1 MPTRAD
7 ANSDPMRWV
16 RGSRYSARPMLRLK
30 SISLHRGP
38 KRVLHD
44 VSLTVHSGYKV
55 GVVGA
60 NGAGKSSMLGMI
72 AGRYSADA
80 GEIDRTAGQ
89 RVAEVMQD
97 IDSVGRSLLDFVLD
111 GNPQLRA
118 LETQIEANQS
128 AGDGEQLGYLLAR
141 YEDLDGYNA
150 ESSAAKILSGLGFP
164 ADAHRH
170 DLGTFSGGWRVRAA
184 LARALA
190 QPSDLLLLDEPT
202 NHLDLDAVLWLEDW
216 IKGYRGTLLLISHD
230 REFLDSIVTHI
241 VHVNAESAT
250 LYTGNYA
257 AYERARAE
265 ALALQGR
272 AYERQQ
278 EEIARIQKFV
288 ERFRYKATKARQA
301 QSRLKSLER
310 MEIIAPAHVDA
321 TVGFTIAEPERLP
334 RPLLRID
341 EASAGYGTNVIV
353 DGIGLT
359 LVPGQRLGVLGR
371 NGAGK
376 STVLKLIAGSL
387 VPLAGERDAHRDLRI
402 GYFAQH
408 QMEQLRDDES
418 ALGQI
423 QRECGLN
430 EQQGRNVLGRYGF
443 SGDDAMRVVG
453 TYSGGERARLVL
465 AMIFEQRP
473 NLLLLD
479 EPTNHLDLDMR
490 HALSIALQDFTGAI
504 VLVSHDRH
512 LLKTTVDEL
521 CLVRDGALRPYD
533 GDLSDYAR
541 WLRKNQGGAVAM
553 VADVSTPE
561 LNEKVDEESSSASL
575 SVNKS
580 RKLSYKD
587 KRELELLPARIE
599 ELEQTQQTLHAQ
611 LSNPAFYQSGGEK
624 VSEVRAALSDL
635 ERTLEQAYQ
644 RWGELE

>member
-1 MPTRAD
+1 
-7 ANSDPMRWV
+7 
-16 RGSRYSARPMLRLK
+16 MLRLK

-38 KRVLHD
+38 KRVLRD

-72 AGRYSADA
+72 AGRYSADV
-80 GEIDRTAGQ
+80 GEIERTAGQ

-111 GNPQLRA
+111 GNPELRA
-118 LETQIEANQS
+118 LEAEIDASQS
-128 AGDGEQLGYLLAR
+128 EGDGEQLGHLLAR
-141 YEDLDGYNA
+141 YEDLEGYNA

-164 ADAHRH
+164 ADAHKH
-170 DLGTFSGGWRVRAA
+170 ELGTFSGGWRVRAA

-272 AYERQQ
+272 SYERQQ

-321 TVGFTIAEPERLP
+321 TVGFTIAEPQRLP

-341 EASAGYGTNVIV
+341 EASAGYGANVIV
-353 DGIGLT
+353 ADIALT

-376 STVLKLIAGSL
+376 STVLKLIAGAL
-387 VPLAGERDAHRDLRI
+387 APLAGERDAHRDLRI

-423 QRECGLN
+423 QRECKLN

-490 HALSIALQDFTGAI
+490 HALSIALQDFAGAI

-521 CLVRDGALRPYD
+521 CLVRDGALSAYD

-541 WLRKNQGGAVAM
+541 WLRKNQGRAVATL
-553 VADVSTPE
+553 ADASSPALHEDPNEAPGEGHSST
-561 LNEKVDEESSSASL
+561 SL
-575 SVNKS
+575 PVNKL

-599 ELEQTQQTLHAQ
+599 ELEQAQ
-611 LSNPAFYQSGGEK
+611 LALHEQLSDPAFYQSGGEK
-624 VSEVRAALSDL
+624 VSEVRGALS
-635 ERTLEQAYQ
+635 ELEQSLEHAYQ

>member
-1 MPTRAD
+1 
-7 ANSDPMRWV
+7 
-16 RGSRYSARPMLRLK
+16 MLRLK

-38 KRVLHD
+38 KRVLND

-60 NGAGKSSMLGMI
+60 NGAGKSSLLGLV

-80 GEIDRTAGQ
+80 GEIERTAGQ
-89 RVAEVMQD
+89 RVAEVLQD
-97 IDSVGRSLLDFVLD
+97 IDATQRSLLDFVLD
-111 GNPQLRA
+111 GNPILRD
-118 LETQIEANQS
+118 LEAQIAGSQS
-128 AGDGEQLGYLLAR
+128 AQAGDRLGQLLAR

-150 ESSAAKILSGLGFP
+150 QSSAAKILSGLGFA
-164 ADAHRH
+164 ADTHQH
-170 DLGTFSGGWRVRAA
+170 LMHTFSGGWRVRAA

-216 IKGYRGTLLLISHD
+216 IKGYNGTLLLISHD

-241 VHVNAESAT
+241 VHVHAQSAT

-265 ALALQGR
+265 ALAQQGK
-272 AYERQQ
+272 AFERQQ
-278 EEIARIQKFV
+278 VEIARIQRFV

-310 MEIIAPAHVDA
+310 MELIAPAHVDA
-321 TVGFTIAEPERLP
+321 TVGFSIAEPQRLP
-334 RPLLRID
+334 SPLLRI
-341 EASAGYGTNVIV
+341 EAAQAGYGDNVIV
-353 DGIGLT
+353 DDISLT
-359 LVPGQRLGVLGR
+359 LTPGQRIGVLGR

-376 STVLKLIAGSL
+376 STVLKLIAG
-387 VPLAGERDAHRDLRI
+387 VAAPLGGKREAHRDLQI

-418 ALGQI
+418 ALAQV
-423 QRECGLN
+423 QRECVLN

-490 HALSIALQDFTGAI
+490 HALSIAMQDFSGAI
-504 VLVSHDRH
+504 ILVSHDRH

-521 CLVRDGALRPYD
+521 YLVRGAALVTYD
-533 GDLSDYAR
+533 GDLADYAR
-541 WLRKNQGGAVAM
+541 WLRNNQGNASPSTAEASGTPHEAV
-553 VADVSTPE
+553 VSDAVHTSALP
-561 LNEKVDEESSSASL
+561 KTSS
-575 SVNKS
+575 
-580 RKLSYKD
+580 RRLSYKD
-587 KRELELLPARIE
+587 KRELEQLPARIE
-599 ELEQTQQTLHAQ
+599 QLEHRQQGLQEQ
-611 LSNPAFYQSGGEK
+611 LSQPNLYQGGGDQVAKVKGELDEVERCLEHAF
-624 VSEVRAALSDL
+624 L
-635 ERTLEQAYQ
+635 

>member
-1 MPTRAD
+1 
-7 ANSDPMRWV
+7 
-16 RGSRYSARPMLRLK
+16 MLRLK

-38 KRVLHD
+38 KRVLRD

-72 AGRYSADA
+72 AGRYSADV
-80 GEIDRTAGQ
+80 GEIERTAGQ

-111 GNPQLRA
+111 GNPELRA
-118 LETQIEANQS
+118 LETQIDASQS
-128 AGDGEQLGYLLAR
+128 EGDGEQLGHLLAR

-164 ADAHRH
+164 ADAHKH

-321 TVGFTIAEPERLP
+321 TVGFTIAEPQRLP

-341 EASAGYGTNVIV
+341 QASAGYGANVIV
-353 DGIGLT
+353 EDITLT

-376 STVLKLIAGSL
+376 STVLKLIAGAIA
-387 VPLAGERDAHRDLRI
+387 PLTGERDAHRDLRI

-423 QRECGLN
+423 QRECELN

-490 HALSIALQDFTGAI
+490 HALSIALQDFAGAI

-521 CLVRDGALRPYD
+521 CLVRDGALSPYD

-541 WLRKNQGGAVAM
+541 WLRKNQGRAVAM
-553 VADVSTPE
+553 VADASSLEP
-561 LNEKVDEESSSASL
+561 NEDPGNNDRGEEHSPASL
-575 SVNKS
+575 PVNKS

-599 ELEQTQQTLHAQ
+599 ELEQAQQTLHEQ
-611 LSNPAFYQSGGEK
+611 LADPAFYQSGGEK
-624 VSEVRAALSDL
+624 VSEVTGALSEL
-635 ERTLEQAYQ
+635 ERSLEQAYQ

>member
-1 MPTRAD
+1 
-7 ANSDPMRWV
+7 
-16 RGSRYSARPMLRLK
+16 MLRLK

-60 NGAGKSSMLGMI
+60 NGAGKTSLLGMV
-72 AGRYSADA
+72 AGRYAADV
-80 GEIDRTAGQ
+80 GEIERTAGQ
-89 RVAEVMQD
+89 RVAEVLQD
-97 IDSVGRSLLDFVLD
+97 IDATQRSLLDFVLD
-111 GNPQLRA
+111 GNPALRD
-118 LETQIEANQS
+118 LEAQIAATQS
-128 AGDGEQLGYLLAR
+128 ADDGERLGHLLAR
-141 YEDLDGYNA
+141 YEDLDGYSA
-150 ESSAAKILSGLGFP
+150 ESAAAKILSGLGFV
-164 ADAHRH
+164 ADTHMH
-170 DLGTFSGGWRVRAA
+170 SMETFSGGWRVRAG

-216 IKGYRGTLLLISHD
+216 ISAYGGTLLLISHD

-241 VHVNAESAT
+241 VHVHAQSAT

-265 ALALQGR
+265 ALSQQGK
-272 AYERQQ
+272 AFERQQ
-278 EEIARIQKFV
+278 IEIARIQRFV

-310 MEIIAPAHVDA
+310 MELIAPAHVDA
-321 TVGFTIAEPERLP
+321 TVGFNIAEPERLP
-334 RPLLRID
+334 SPLLRI
-341 EASAGYGTNVIV
+341 ESAQAGYGRNVIV
-353 DGIGLT
+353 DDVSLT
-359 LVPGQRLGVLGR
+359 LIPGQRIGVLGR

-376 STVLKLIAGSL
+376 STVLKLIAGEL
-387 VPLAGERDAHRDLRI
+387 DPLSGKREAHRDLRI

-418 ALGQI
+418 ALAQV
-423 QRECGLN
+423 QRECQLN

-465 AMIFEQRP
+465 AILFEQRP

-490 HALSIALQDFTGAI
+490 HALSIAMQDFGGAI
-504 VLVSHDRH
+504 ILVSHDRH
-512 LLKTTVDEL
+512 LLKTTADEL
-521 CLVRDGALRPYD
+521 CLVRDGTLVAYN
-533 GDLSDYAR
+533 GDLADYAR
-541 WLRKNQGGAVAM
+541 WLRKNQGNATSKAVDVGDSHAVATINAGAAPKAA
-553 VADVSTPE
+553 VAST
-561 LNEKVDEESSSASL
+561 
-575 SVNKS
+575 S
-580 RKLSYKD
+580 RKLSYKE
-587 KRELELLPARIE
+587 KRELEQLPARIE
-599 ELEQTQQTLHAQ
+599 Q
-611 LSNPAFYQSGGEK
+611 
-624 VSEVRAALSDL
+624 
-635 ERTLEQAYQ
+635 LEQAQLALHEQLSQADFYRQGGEQVAKVTSELSEVERSLEHAFQ